1 MTCLAVPIQVL
12 GAAAPR
18 PTAESQILDLHKGH
32 FIKKFEFS
40 LYTSC
45 LLYAKNTKNNYVT
58 FIGTIP
64 RALDPAINETVNR
77 KKLGKRLIKPDLS
90 NAMTVKVG

>member
-1 MTCLAVPIQVL
+1 MEILFREILSQAFSCCLLRCGQQLKAKFWTC
-12 GAAAPR
+12 
-18 PTAESQILDLHKGH
+18 
-32 FIKKFEFS
+32 IKKFEFS

>member
-1 MTCLAVPIQVL
+1 MLA
-12 GAAAPR
+12 
-18 PTAESQILDLHKGH
+18 
-32 FIKKFEFS
+32 
-40 LYTSC
+40 
-45 LLYAKNTKNNYVT
+45 TKNIYVT
-58 FIGTIP
+58 FIGIIP

>member
-1 MTCLAVPIQVL
+1 MKILFREILSQDFIQYSCAGTGLWCCSAVYSIAVPVQVL
-12 GAAAPR
+12 GAAAPW

-45 LLYAKNTKNNYVT
+45 LLYA
-58 FIGTIP
+58 FDDQIDP
-64 RALDPAINETVNR
+64 R
-77 KKLGKRLIKPDLS
+77 KY
-90 NAMTVKVG
+90 